1 MEQFTAAAGADYI
14 LYLRERGA
22 APATLKKIK
31 NLLTCLASFCE
42 EAGYSGLKGDELRKL
57 KLPRLVER
65 IPQALTE
72 DECLRLIAATGDS
85 VRDRLIVETFLL
97 SGVRVSELCA
107 LTIESLHLN
116 SRPAYIHVRGSVH
129 DRDRTKN
136 SCERDI
142 IVDYDAHGFGRGY
155 GSRLRTYVEKG
166 RPLSHYREVFL
177 AERGD
182 PTTGVHEPLTIIG
195 VQRLM
200 KRLEQVSGVHC
211 NPHRLRHTFATRCA
225 DADVPMFQLQEAL
238 GHKSLDMVRRYY
250 TTSKQAMARGF
261 YRAFGATSL
270 VI

>member
-1 MEQFTAAAGADYI
+1 MLPDPHNAQAGIPVPGCDK
-14 LYLRERGA
+14 LR
-22 APATLKKIK
+22 
-31 NLLTCLASFCE
+31 
-42 EAGYSGLKGDELRKL
+42 
-57 KLPRLVER
+57 RLNK
-65 IPQALTE
+65 
-72 DECLRLIAATGDS
+72 
-85 VRDRLIVETFLL
+85 
-97 SGVRVSELCA
+97 
-107 LTIESLHLN
+107 SLHGFG
-116 SRPAYIHVRGSVH
+116 GSP
-129 DRDRTKN
+129 
-136 SCERDI
+136 DI